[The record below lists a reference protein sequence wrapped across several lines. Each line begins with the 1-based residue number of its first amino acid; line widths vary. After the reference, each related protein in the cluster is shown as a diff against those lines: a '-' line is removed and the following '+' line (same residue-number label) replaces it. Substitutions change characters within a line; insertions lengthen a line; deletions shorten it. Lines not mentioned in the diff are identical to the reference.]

1 MIMVKIILLAM
12 VIILAAMALLQKKT
26 VPSIISFVMMMFLL
40 GIYYLIMGEKLL
52 GLFQIFVY
60 TGGIVVLTLFGVTV
74 IGAKYPQIENRP
86 WAVVTIVI
94 VTIGFLIVPFL
105 IPKTPGM
112 GEGHP
117 IPLIEQVKVFTDHYA
132 GLVLFL
138 AIVASSILYG
148 GIRMLHTLKHEKE

>member
-1 MIMVKIILLAM
+1 MVKIILLAM

-26 VPSIISFVMMMFLL
+26 VPSVISFVMMMFLL
-40 GIYYLIMGEKLL
+40 GIYYLLMDEKLL

-74 IGAKYPQIENRP
+74 IGAKYPEITNRP
-86 WAVVTIVI
+86 WAIVIILI

-105 IPKTPGM
+105 IPSMAPAEKA
-112 GEGHP
+112 
-117 IPLIEQVKVFTDHYA
+117 IPASEQVKVFTDRYA
-132 GLVLFL
+132 ELVIFL
-138 AIVASSILYG
+138 GVVASSILYG